1 MLECNYKNIYMRQ
14 NFIRI
19 KPLLLSISSIL
30 LLFSVV
36 AISLLTVIDT
46 TQSKGNH
53 VIQLSYA
60 QASSLRTT
68 EIKVDF
74 KKLIQVGNTE
84 RIRVFAHD
92 QATGLP
98 VSGAVAKITITYPG
112 GTPIR
117 QFNLITDANGLAL
130 LSLPISSNAVTGA
143 YGLDLTVSATGY
155 LDSDINGDNFAVRS
169 HVDLVSLH
177 HYSHI
182 HSSIHRT
189 HHHN

>member
-1 MLECNYKNIYMRQ
+1 MRLSS
-14 NFIRI
+14 IRI
-19 KPLLLSISSIL
+19 KPLLLSISSTL

-46 TQSKGNH
+46 TQPKGNH

-60 QASSLRTT
+60 QAQLRTT
-68 EIKVDF
+68 EIKLDF

-84 RIRVFAHD
+84 QITVFVRD

-98 VSGAVAKITITYPG
+98 VSNAIAKITVTYPG
-112 GTPIR
+112 GTPLR
-117 QFNLITDANGLAL
+117 QFNLITDSNGKAV

-155 LDSDINGDNFAVRS
+155 EDSAITGGNFAVMS
-169 HVDLVSLH
+169 HVDLVSLS
-177 HYSHI
+177 HYNHI
-182 HSSIHRT
+182 HRTIHGT

>member
-1 MLECNYKNIYMRQ
+1 MRLSS
-14 NFIRI
+14 IRI
-19 KPLLLSISSIL
+19 KPLLLSISSTL

-46 TQSKGNH
+46 TQPKGNH

-60 QASSLRTT
+60 QAQLRTS
-68 EIKVDF
+68 EIKLDF

-84 RIRVFAHD
+84 QITVFARD

-98 VSGAVAKITITYPG
+98 ISGAVAKIVITYPG
-112 GTPIR
+112 GTPLR
-117 QFNLITDANGLAL
+117 QFNLISDSNGKAV
-130 LSLPISSNAVTGA
+130 LSLPISNNAALGA
-143 YGLDLTVSATGY
+143 YGVDLTVSATGY
-155 LDSDINGDNFAVRS
+155 LDSTIGGSSFAVMS
-169 HVDLVSLH
+169 NVDLVSLH

-182 HSSIHRT
+182 HSSIHGT